1 MSWSLSEVGA
11 AIAKAAPVL
20 GGIIGGPAGSAVG
33 GALSLAASA
42 LGVDATPEAIMQA
55 VKDDPDALIRLR
67 ELEVQERATL
77 LKWQTAQIQADVEDR
92 KSARQ
97 ASVDGG
103 DRMRLFWMSLFLFC
117 VAFGLEGAILFLGF
131 AQGISGELVGRVMG
145 TVDTLAVMVG
155 TFWYG
160 TTRSTQNSETM
171 LYHSTPINQQQARK
185 HE

>member
-1 MSWSLSEVGA
+1 MSWSLSEVSA

-20 GGIIGGPAGSAVG
+20 GGIIGGSAGSAVG

-42 LGVDATPEAIMQA
+42 LGVDATPEAVMQA

-77 LKWQTAQIQADVEDR
+77 LEWQTAQIQADVEDR

-103 DRMRLFWMSLFLFC
+103 DRTRLFWMSLFLFC

-131 AQGISGELVGRVMG
+131 AQSISGELVGRVMG
-145 TVDTLAVMVG
+145 FTEGIATTLCA
-155 TFWYG
+155 FWFG
-160 TTRSTQNSETM
+160 SNHLNGNLANR
-171 LYHSTPINQQQARK
+171 LYYSTPADVDEKKRG
-185 HE
+185 